1 MVLTAFLLTLLA
13 IALCLFGIRFVLA
26 KLGLGATQTLLY
38 LGVLETPAPPVSRRR
53 R

>member
-1 MVLTAFLLTLLA
+1 MVLTAFLLTSLA
-13 IALCLFGIRFVLA
+13 IVVCLLGVRFVLA

-38 LGVLETPAPPVSRRR
+38 LGVLETPPPPVSRRR

>member
-1 MVLTAFLLTLLA
+1 MVLTALLLTSLA
-13 IALCLFGIRFVLA
+13 IALCAFGIRASLNW
-26 KLGLGATQTLLY
+26 LGLGAMQTLLY